1 MRVVPKVVYQQ
12 LARKMFEALAPHK
25 VTLVAALVVKSP
37 EIWKIH
43 TSSAEPEIVMLEGIV
58 TVDPHLYKP
67 GVSV

>member
-1 MRVVPKVVYQQ
+1 
-12 LARKMFEALAPHK
+12 MFEALAPAFARL
-25 VTLVAALVVKSP
+25 LVAALVVKSP